1 MSTAASGEP
10 ANRTR
15 EAFAHLEREIG
26 LLLRRSRAISAR
38 LAREVH
44 PDLDGASYGLLALL
58 QDAGPLRAAD
68 LVARLGLDKS
78 TVSRQVTSLVS
89 LGLVTRTPDPDDAR
103 AQVLA
108 PSPEGSARLA
118 RIREARRAR
127 WESDLGDWPPEDIS
141 TLAGLLARFNAVRE
155 REARE
160 AAPGD

>member
-1 MSTAASGEP
+1 MSAQASGEQR
-10 ANRTR
+10 AGTR
-15 EAFAHLEREIG
+15 EAFTHLEREIG

-58 QDAGPLRAAD
+58 QDAGPLRAGD

-89 LGLVTRTPDPDDAR
+89 LGLATRTPDPDDAR

-108 PSPEGSARLA
+108 PSAEGSARLA

-127 WESDLGDWPPEDIS
+127 WESDLGDWPPEDIA
-141 TLAGLLARFNAVRE
+141 TLASLLARFNDVRE

-160 AAPGD
+160 TPPDE